1 MNCPAKNDDSVLKH
15 PTWNQNPSYL
25 APELTTRQDLNGVAN
40 AREHRN
46 ADDGNGGSCD
56 AWFGG
61 HNEILDSDSP
71 SDAIGKTGGGGERP
85 YWLSSMKEAVGNY
98 GHPRLLVAGHSPSLS
113 RVWDWIVWLASV
125 LVCSSLLS
133 AFQNS
138 GAPVVSIVS
147 VEDEVEIQAAPTPSP
162 RLHQRSTCPTGGV
175 DASKYD
181 TPLHVGA
188 LFIILSISTAACVF
202 PLLATKFPKLRVP
215 SLFFFI
221 VRHFGTGVLIATA
234 FVHLLPTAFI
244 LLGNPCLS
252 DFWINDYPAIPGA
265 IALAGVFFVIV
276 IEMVFHPSRHMNLGG
291 DNTGPI
297 TGQPA
302 VEGGEGVLNPLSNTV
317 GQLQSTESVQDTGTN
332 RPTDG
337 TRAEKDVEKET
348 YDHISLVLTTDQKLQ
363 KDVLQCILLEVGIL
377 FHSVFIGMALS
388 VSVGSEFIIL
398 LIAIA
403 FHQTF
408 EGLALGSRIANIA
421 WPSDTWKPWFMA
433 LAYGCTTPI
442 GQAIGIGLS
451 SLYSPDSEVGLIL
464 VGTMNAISAGLLVF
478 ASLVE
483 LLSED
488 FLSYESWRML
498 RGMRR
503 VWGCLLVFGGA
514 FCMSLVGAWA

>member
-1 MNCPAKNDDSVLKH
+1 MNCPAKNDDALLKH
-15 PTWNQNPSYL
+15 PTWNQSPSYL
-25 APELTTRQDLNGVAN
+25 AAELTTRQDLNGIAN
-40 AREHRN
+40 SREHKC
-46 ADDGNGGSCD
+46 ADEVTSRC
-56 AWFGG
+56 FGG
-61 HNEILDSDSP
+61 HDEMLDGDSP
-71 SDAIGKTGGGGERP
+71 SGSGGTAEDPEERP
-85 YWLSSMKEAVGNY
+85 YWLSSIKTAN
-98 GHPRLLVAGHSPSLS
+98 S
-113 RVWDWIVWLASV
+113 RTPITL
-125 LVCSSLLS
+125 
-133 AFQNS
+133 
-138 GAPVVSIVS
+138 GS
-147 VEDEVEIQAAPTPSP
+147 VEEQVVPATHSSP
-162 RLHQRSTCPTGGV
+162 LHLRSTCPTGGV
-175 DASKYD
+175 NSEEYN

-188 LFIILSISTAACVF
+188 LFIILFVSTAACVF
-202 PLLATKFPKLRVP
+202 PLLASKFPSLRIPPV
-215 SLFFFI
+215 FFFI

-265 IALAGVFFVIV
+265 IALAGVFFVII
-276 IEMVFHPSRHMNLGG
+276 IEMVFHPSRHMNL
-291 DNTGPI
+291 TPKAASS
-297 TGQPA
+297 GQPGEP
-302 VEGGEGVLNPLSNTV
+302 EGILNPLSNTPD
-317 GQLQSTESVQDTGTN
+317 QQNSESVQVSGLSG
-332 RPTDG
+332 RTDG
-337 TRAEKDVEKET
+337 IRAGMDVEKES
-348 YDHISLVLTTDQKLQ
+348 YNDISLVLTSEQKLQ

-388 VSVGSEFIIL
+388 VSIGNEFIVL

-421 WPSDTWKPWFMA
+421 WPDSTLKPWFMA

-498 RGMRR
+498 RVESKHLDRYAGSGWSFSPFDASGERST
-503 VWGCLLVFGGA
+503 GA
-514 FCMSLVGAWA
+514 SITTHFQ

>member
-1 MNCPAKNDDSVLKH
+1 MNCPAKNDDDDLKH
-15 PTWNQNPSYL
+15 PDWNQSPSYL
-25 APELTTRQDLNGVAN
+25 AAELTTRQDLNGIAN
-40 AREHRN
+40 SRERKN
-46 ADDGNGGSCD
+46 NRCD
-56 AWFGG
+56 NLWFGDG
-61 HNEILDSDSP
+61 TAINDIVDAGLPPGTAPAEGGVEEVPWP
-71 SDAIGKTGGGGERP
+71 SSKTAV
-85 YWLSSMKEAVGNY
+85 LVGNY
-98 GHPRLLVAGHSPSLS
+98 RRLVAGHSESPSLA
-113 RVWDWIVWLASV
+113 RRAWDWFVWLASV
-125 LVCSSLLS
+125 LLCSSLLS

-138 GAPVVSIVS
+138 RS
-147 VEDEVEIQAAPTPSP
+147 VTPNINTKP
-162 RLHQRSTCPTGGV
+162 LVHYVADTVHKRSTCPTGGISSA
-175 DASKYD
+175 DYN

-188 LFIILSISTAACVF
+188 LFIILAVSTAACSF
-202 PLLATKFPKLRVP
+202 PLLASKFPLLRIP
-215 SLFFFI
+215 PLFFFI

-244 LLGNPCLS
+244 LLGNKCLGA
-252 DFWINDYPAIPGA
+252 FWVEDYPAIPGA

-276 IEMVFHPSRHMNLGG
+276 IEMVFHPSRHMDLTPVPAITPTENRQDG
-291 DNTGPI
+291 DIDAIQPVPQIMDPEKNTSD
-297 TGQPA
+297 TSF
-302 VEGGEGVLNPLSNTV
+302 LPLTS
-317 GQLQSTESVQDTGTN
+317 E
-332 RPTDG
+332 
-337 TRAEKDVEKET
+337 
-348 YDHISLVLTTDQKLQ
+348 QKVQ

-388 VSVGSEFIIL
+388 VSIGSEFIVL

-408 EGLALGSRIANIA
+408 EGLALGSRIANIP
-421 WPSDTWKPWFMA
+421 WPEGSLKPWFMA

-442 GQAIGIGLS
+442 GQALGIALS

-498 RGMRR
+498 RGRKR
-503 VWGCLLVFGGA
+503 VGGCLLVFGGA

>member
-1 MNCPAKNDDSVLKH
+1 MNCPAKNDDSLLKH

-25 APELTTRQDLNGVAN
+25 AAELTTRQDLNGVAN
-40 AREHRN
+40 SREHRN
-46 ADDGNGGSCD
+46 ADELAGG
-56 AWFGG
+56 WFGDQ
-61 HNEILDSDSP
+61 NEILESDSP
-71 SDAIGKTGGGGERP
+71 PGSGGKGGGAEEQL
-85 YWLSSMKEAVGNY
+85 YWLSSIKTAVGNY
-98 GHPRLLVAGHSPSLS
+98 GHPRLLVASHSPSLQ
-113 RVWDWIVWLASV
+113 RIWDWVVWLASV
-125 LVCSSLLS
+125 IFCSYLLS
-133 AFQNS
+133 AFQNFRN
-138 GAPVVSIVS
+138 PVATLAS
-147 VEDEVEIQAAPTPSP
+147 VEGEIAAATRVSS
-162 RLHQRSTCPTGGV
+162 LHMRSTCPTGGV
-175 DASKYD
+175 DSSKYN

-188 LFIILSISTAACVF
+188 LFIILFVSTAACGF
-202 PLLATKFPKLRVP
+202 PLLATKFPGLKVP
-215 SLFFFI
+215 ALFFFI

-252 DFWINDYPAIPGA
+252 DFWIKDYPAIPGA

-276 IEMVFHPSRHMNLGG
+276 IEMVFHPSRH
-291 DNTGPI
+291 I
-297 TGQPA
+297 TPQRSASPTQSGQP
-302 VEGGEGVLNPLSNTV
+302 GGVLDPLSNAA
-317 GQLQSTESVQDTGTN
+317 GQESTESVQET
-332 RPTDG
+332 RPDG
-337 TRAEKDVEKET
+337 QLSGVQAEADVEK
-348 YDHISLVLTTDQKLQ
+348 DSDNFSFVLTAEQKLQ

-388 VSVGSEFIIL
+388 VSVGNEFIVL

-408 EGLALGSRIANIA
+408 EGLALGSRIAGIK
-421 WPSDTWKPWFMA
+421 WPGSTLKPWFMA

-503 VWGCLLVFGGA
+503 VGGCLLVFFGA
-514 FCMSLVGAWA
+514 FSMSLVGAWA

>member
-1 MNCPAKNDDSVLKH
+1 ML
-15 PTWNQNPSYL
+15 
-25 APELTTRQDLNGVAN
+25 
-40 AREHRN
+40 
-46 ADDGNGGSCD
+46 DG
-56 AWFGG
+56 
-61 HNEILDSDSP
+61 DSP
-71 SDAIGKTGGGGERP
+71 SGSGGTAEDPEERP
-85 YWLSSMKEAVGNY
+85 YWLSSIKTAVGSY
-98 GHPRLLVAGHSPSLS
+98 GHPRLPVAGHSPSLA
-113 RVWDWIVWLASV
+113 RFRDWIVWFASV
-125 LVCSSLLS
+125 LFCSSLLS

-138 GAPVVSIVS
+138 RTPITLGS
-147 VEDEVEIQAAPTPSP
+147 VEEQVVPATHSSP
-162 RLHQRSTCPTGGV
+162 LHLRSTCPTGGV
-175 DASKYD
+175 NSEEYN

-188 LFIILSISTAACVF
+188 LFIILFVSTAACVF
-202 PLLATKFPKLRVP
+202 PLLASKFPSLRIPPV
-215 SLFFFI
+215 FFFI

-265 IALAGVFFVIV
+265 IALAGVFFVII
-276 IEMVFHPSRHMNLGG
+276 IEMVFHPSRHMNL
-291 DNTGPI
+291 TPKAASS
-297 TGQPA
+297 GQPGEP
-302 VEGGEGVLNPLSNTV
+302 EGILNPLSNTPD
-317 GQLQSTESVQDTGTN
+317 QQNSESVQVSGLSG
-332 RPTDG
+332 RTDG
-337 TRAEKDVEKET
+337 IRAGMDVEKES
-348 YDHISLVLTTDQKLQ
+348 YNDISLVLTSEQKLQ

-388 VSVGSEFIIL
+388 VSIGNEFIVL

-421 WPSDTWKPWFMA
+421 WPDSTLKPWFMA

-503 VWGCLLVFGGA
+503 VWGCLLVFSGA